1 MKRYDVCH
9 IRKAETAQLI
19 LLYHLY
25 ALTGSHELVFQGGT
39 AIRWCYGGDRFSED
53 LDFVTTMPSAPLDIL
68 LRKAVKGA
76 EREMVPHF
84 GTGRLTVTDKT
95 TREGSR
101 KLLITWQPDG
111 ARERIA
117 IKLETE
123 LLLDGT
129 KLATERLV
137 MSALPSVSYLVLA
150 GEFRIPRP
158 NSVLVAE
165 TVPEI
170 LSDKVRALLE
180 RQYLKG
186 RDLYDVWLLRRHA
199 AARLDRELVERKVRC
214 YAWPF
219 RAARSPDY
227 FLQSSSAPALQDAL
241 DQDLSRFLPPEVL
254 EVHRA
259 NGYRDFL
266 DAVRVLCRELQEMG
280 VVLA

>member
-1 MKRYDVCH
+1 MKRYDARH

-25 ALTGSHELVFQGGT
+25 AQTGSHELVFQGGT

-101 KLLITWQPDG
+101 KLLITWQTDG

>member
-1 MKRYDVCH
+1 M
-9 IRKAETAQLI
+9 A
-19 LLYHLY
+19 
-25 ALTGSHELVFQGGT
+25 
-39 AIRWCYGGDRFSED
+39 
-53 LDFVTTMPSAPLDIL
+53 
-68 LRKAVKGA
+68 
-76 EREMVPHF
+76 PHF

-101 KLLITWQPDG
+101 KLFITWQPDG

-123 LLLDGT
+123 PLLDGT

-170 LSDKVRALLE
+170 LSDKIRALLE

-186 RDLYDVWLLRRHA
+186 PGPLS
-199 AARLDRELVERKVRC
+199 
-214 YAWPF
+214 F
-219 RAARSPDY
+219 SP
-227 FLQSSSAPALQDAL
+227 S
-241 DQDLSRFLPPEVL
+241 
-254 EVHRA
+254 
-259 NGYRDFL
+259 
-266 DAVRVLCRELQEMG
+266 
-280 VVLA
+280 

>member
-1 MKRYDVCH
+1 MKRYDARH

-219 RAARSPDY
+219 RAARSDY